1 MVDTSPISPTDALA
15 DGSRQAAARA
25 LVGLTE
31 NYRLTNAPP
40 PPAGEPGSLGDA
52 VARLSQQRNDQEWA
66 GKLLR
71 GDGRATAEFHQLSE
85 IIAAKGDTVDGIMAG
100 ADGLSNTAVN
110 GVPAPATVAREIP
123 ALREF
128 LSDGEIAELLRG
140 NHVASPAEIA
150 AVKRLR
156 AARHGDAQWVQRF
169 LKGDPECVRE
179 SRLCSIVLAT
189 QQGPA

>member
-1 MVDTSPISPTDALA
+1 MPDTTPISPAEAFD

-25 LVGLTE
+25 LVKLTAD
-31 NYRLTNAPP
+31 YRLAANAGPP
-40 PPAGEPGSLGDA
+40 PEPGSLGDA
-52 VARLSQQRNDQEWA
+52 VSRLSQLQNDKEWA
-66 GKLLR
+66 GKLLA
-71 GDGRATAEFHQLSE
+71 GDGAATREFHQLSE

-128 LSDGEIAELLRG
+128 LNDNEIAELLRG

-156 AARHGDAQWVQRF
+156 AARHGNAEWVQRF

-189 QQGPA
+189 QQGAA